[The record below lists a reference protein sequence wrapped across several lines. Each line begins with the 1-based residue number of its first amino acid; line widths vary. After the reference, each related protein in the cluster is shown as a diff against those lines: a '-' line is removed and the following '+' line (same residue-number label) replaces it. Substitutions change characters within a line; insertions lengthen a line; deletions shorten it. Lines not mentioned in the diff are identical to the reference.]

1 MSQSERILY
10 FLSEGN
16 TITPLEALRTF
27 NCFRLASR
35 IAELRSEGYDIV
47 TRIKEVYR
55 EGEGVVRFAE
65 YKLRMKDKLGDIL
78 DFDETLDAEGYE
90 VKL

>member
-16 TITPLEALRTF
+16 TITPLEALRMF

-35 IAELRSEGYDIV
+35 IAEIKAQLPQGQTII
-47 TRIKEVYR
+47 TNIKETYTD
-55 EGEGVVRFAE
+55 EGVKRYAE
-65 YKLRMKDKLGDIL
+65 YKLRVDVL
-78 DFDETLDAEGYE
+78 EGI
-90 VKL
+90 K

>member
-16 TITPLEALRTF
+16 TITPLEALKMF

-55 EGEGVVRFAE
+55 DGEGVVRFAE
-65 YKLRMKDKLGDIL
+65 YKLRVADKLGDI
-78 DFDETLDAEGYE
+78 
-90 VKL
+90 V

>member
-16 TITPLEALRTF
+16 TITPLEALRMF

-35 IAELRSEGYDIV
+35 IAELRSEGYDII
-47 TRIKEVYR
+47 TRIKEVYSEEEQGIKR
-55 EGEGVVRFAE
+55 YAE
-65 YKLRMKDKLGDIL
+65 YKLRIKDKLGVII
-78 DFDETLDAEGYE
+78 
-90 VKL
+90 